1 MQLCL
6 LLQVITHMIF
16 NDIAP
21 TSKKVFITDYVPDL
35 GNRVHEQHVKKQ
47 AMMQI
52 YLNKFQKD
60 SQNDKNRKKIDK
72 T

>member
-1 MQLCL
+1 
-6 LLQVITHMIF
+6 MIF

-60 SQNDKNRKKIDK
+60 S
-72 T
+72 